1 MKPLQKILR
10 DPAFWALMAFNIILI
25 VEYSDDP
32 SYYTTIV
39 WIFWIQSV
47 IIGIFNF
54 FDMLTLRKVE
64 IGNFT
69 IDDETPSPAKAKG
82 CLSFFFL
89 VHYGGFHLGY
99 LIFLSISFK
108 FSAIDFYVLK
118 FAFLSLLVSS
128 LIQFVQNKTVY
139 RNVPRSITKM
149 FFIPYLRIVPMHLTI
164 LLPEFLDWQPGMTFL
179 ILKTVFDLIGH
190 LATTPY
196 YWKDKAPEPEG
207 GFI

>member
-25 VEYSDDP
+25 LEYRDDP
-32 SYYTTIV
+32 NYYTTIV

-54 FDMLTLRKVE
+54 FDMLTLHNATE
-64 IGNFT
+64 NFT
-69 IDDETPSPAKAKG
+69 LSNKVSSTGESKG

-108 FSAIDFYVLK
+108 FSAIDFSVLK
-118 FAFLSLLVSS
+118 IAFLSLLAST

-139 RNVPRSITKM
+139 RKVPRSITKM

-164 LLPEFLDWQPGMTFL
+164 LLPKFLDWQPGMTFL
-179 ILKTVFDLIGH
+179 ILKAVFDLIGH

-196 YWKDKAPEPEG
+196 YWKDKTPEPEG